1 MLRPYV
7 SEWFK
12 RRFGSFTVPQ
22 RMAIPE
28 IKKGHN
34 VLISSPTGTGKTLAV
49 FLGLLDE
56 LYRLAEKG
64 ELSDQ
69 IYILY
74 ISPLRALDND
84 MKRNLLVP
92 ITEIVQVA
100 SEMNIKVPEI
110 RVAIRTGDTTQNERQ
125 KMLKRPPHILITTPE
140 SLAII
145 LVAPKFRERLK
156 FVRWIIIDEIH
167 ELCNNKRGVHLSL
180 SLERLENLVNNKI
193 IRIGMS
199 ATISPLEEVALYL
212 AGYNDDGTPRE
223 CRIVDARFSK
233 PFEIRVLMPVKD
245 IIYESTEKL
254 NNSIYKELSKLISEN
269 RTTLVFTNTRS
280 ATERVVYKL
289 KKMKLDGNGVIDAD
303 SIEAHHSSLSRG
315 IRLDVEE
322 KLKKGQLKAVVCV
335 TGDSLVLTANG
346 WKEIR
351 RIKQNEEILFLD
363 ENFKLNKGNFEGIFS
378 KEYND
383 EGLKIKTR
391 LGFEIKCTKEHK
403 FLIIRDSKLE
413 WVMAKDLQIGDRIA
427 VTREI
432 PNYRKETS
440 NNSTKA
446 EHESRKINKGDLQKL
461 LELHKKFGVSNEFL
475 ERLAYSDIFLDEIIE
490 KKKIPIKKIWSL
502 INTPNHNYVVNGFIC
517 QNSSTSLELGID
529 IGSID
534 MVALLSSPKSVSRLL
549 QRVGRSGHDTQRIS
563 KGRIIAVDRDD
574 LVESTVL
581 AKAAEERLIDSVK
594 IPKNCLDVLAQHLV
608 GMAIENKWRIEDAYK
623 LIKRSYNYHELPY
636 EDFISTL
643 RYLAGHYEQLKE
655 MKVYAKIWIDEEEGM
670 FGRKGG
676 GKTRMIYYL
685 NSGTIPDEAQIEV
698 HTIDGKFIG
707 VLEEEFLE
715 ILEPGDIFVLGG
727 KTYEFLKSKGSKAIV
742 KPAEGQRPT
751 VPSWFSEMLPLSF
764 DSALLIGAFR
774 RKVAELIKSHDKNSV
789 IAWLEKEYNLS
800 QYAAKTIYEY
810 IWEQLM
816 FTNGL
821 IPSDKLILIETFEEK
836 PVRNIIFHTLFG
848 RRCNQALSKAYAYQ
862 LSREYN
868 TNVRITVT
876 DNGFML
882 TIPLY
887 INPDLE
893 WLTKSVTPEN
903 IETLLNKALSRTEM
917 LTRIF
922 RHCAVRSFMILKR
935 YMGTEKSVNKLQLS
949 AQSLLNLITEINNFP
964 ILKEAYRE
972 ILEDKMDIEAA
983 KQILKQIK
991 NGNMEIKF
999 FISNEVPSPFSHS
1012 IVTQGYSDVVLMED
1026 RRKILQNLHRRLM
1039 EKLNQITITS

>member
-1 MLRPYV
+1 MEIEESKRIMWVENYVRDDEVYSMLKPYV
-7 SEWFK
+7 SEWF
-12 RRFGSFTVPQ
+12 RRKFSSFTIPQ

-56 LYRLAEKG
+56 LYGLAEKG
-64 ELSDQ
+64 ELGDQ

-92 ITEIVQVA
+92 ITEIAQVA

-125 KMLKRPPHILITTPE
+125 KMLRKPPHILITTPE

-156 FVRWIIIDEIH
+156 SVRWVVVDEIH

-180 SLERLENLVNNKI
+180 SLERLENLAGNKI

-212 AGYNDDGTPRE
+212 AGYDDDGTPRE
-223 CRIVDARFSK
+223 CKIVDARFSK
-233 PFEIRVLMPVKD
+233 PFEIRVLMPVRD

-254 NNSIYKELSKLISEN
+254 NSSIYRELGKLISEN
-269 RTTLVFTNTRS
+269 RTTLIFTNTRS

-289 KKMKLDGNGVIDAD
+289 KKMKLDGNSVIDAD

-322 KLKKGQLKAVVCV
+322 KLKKGQLKAVVC
-335 TGDSLVLTANG
+335 
-346 WKEIR
+346 
-351 RIKQNEEILFLD
+351 
-363 ENFKLNKGNFEGIFS
+363 
-378 KEYND
+378 
-383 EGLKIKTR
+383 
-391 LGFEIKCTKEHK
+391 
-403 FLIIRDSKLE
+403 
-413 WVMAKDLQIGDRIA
+413 
-427 VTREI
+427 
-432 PNYRKETS
+432 
-440 NNSTKA
+440 
-446 EHESRKINKGDLQKL
+446 
-461 LELHKKFGVSNEFL
+461 
-475 ERLAYSDIFLDEIIE
+475 
-490 KKKIPIKKIWSL
+490 
-502 INTPNHNYVVNGFIC
+502 
-517 QNSSTSLELGID
+517 STSLELGID

-549 QRVGRSGHDTQRIS
+549 QRVGRSGHNTQRIS

-581 AKAAEERLIDSVK
+581 GKAAEERLIDNVK

-608 GMAIENKWRIEDAYK
+608 GMAIENKWRTDEAYK

-643 RYLAGHYEQLKE
+643 RYLAGHYEQLKD
-655 MKVYAKIWIDEEEGM
+655 MKVYAKIWLDEEEGI

-698 HTIDGKFIG
+698 HTTDGKFIG

-727 KTYEFLKSKGSKAIV
+727 KTYEFLKSRGSKAIV

-774 RKVAELIKSHDKNSV
+774 RKVVELIKSRSRNSV
-789 IAWLEKEYNLS
+789 ITWLEKEYNLS
-800 QYAAKTIYEY
+800 RYAAETIYEY
-810 IWEQLM
+810 IWEQLT

-821 IPSDKLILIETFEEK
+821 VPSDKLILIETFEEK

-862 LSREYN
+862 LSQEYN

-893 WLTKSVTPEN
+893 WLVRSVTPEN
-903 IETLLNKALSRTEM
+903 IKPLLNKALSRTEM

-949 AQSLLNLITEINNFP
+949 AQSLLSLITEINNFP

-972 ILEDKMDIEAA
+972 ILEDKMDIENA
-983 KQILKQIK
+983 KQILKQMK
-991 NGNMEIKF
+991 NDDIEIKF
-999 FISNEVPSPFSHS
+999 FIANEVPSPFSHS

-1039 EKLNQITITS
+1039 EKLNQTTTIS

>member
-1 MLRPYV
+1 MEIVDSKRITWVEKYASDDEIYSMLTPYV
-7 SEWFK
+7 SEWF
-12 RRFGSFTVPQ
+12 RRKFGSFTVPQ

-64 ELSDQ
+64 ELYDQ

-92 ITEIVQVA
+92 ITEISQVA

-125 KMLKRPPHILITTPE
+125 KMLRKPPHILITTPE

-156 FVRWIIIDEIH
+156 SVRWVIVDEIH

-180 SLERLENLVNNKI
+180 SLERLENLVGNKI

-199 ATISPLEEVALYL
+199 ATISPLEDVALYL
-212 AGYNDDGTPRE
+212 TGYNDDGIPRE
-223 CRIVDARFSK
+223 CRIIDARFSK

-245 IIYESTEKL
+245 IIYETTEKL
-254 NNSIYKELSKLISEN
+254 NNSIYRELSKLISEN

-322 KLKKGQLKAVVCV
+322 KLKKGQLKAVVC
-335 TGDSLVLTANG
+335 
-346 WKEIR
+346 
-351 RIKQNEEILFLD
+351 
-363 ENFKLNKGNFEGIFS
+363 
-378 KEYND
+378 
-383 EGLKIKTR
+383 
-391 LGFEIKCTKEHK
+391 
-403 FLIIRDSKLE
+403 
-413 WVMAKDLQIGDRIA
+413 
-427 VTREI
+427 
-432 PNYRKETS
+432 
-440 NNSTKA
+440 
-446 EHESRKINKGDLQKL
+446 
-461 LELHKKFGVSNEFL
+461 
-475 ERLAYSDIFLDEIIE
+475 
-490 KKKIPIKKIWSL
+490 
-502 INTPNHNYVVNGFIC
+502 
-517 QNSSTSLELGID
+517 STSLELGID

-549 QRVGRSGHDTQRIS
+549 QRVGRSGHNTQRVS

-608 GMAIENKWRIEDAYK
+608 GMAIESKWKIEEAYK
-623 LIKRSYNYHELPY
+623 LIRRSYNYHDLPY

-643 RYLAGHYEQLKE
+643 RYLAGYHEELKE
-655 MKVYAKIWIDEEEGM
+655 MKVYAKIWIDEEEGI

-698 HTIDGKFIG
+698 HTIDGRFIG

-727 KTYEFLKSKGSKAIV
+727 KTYEFLKSKGSRAIV
-742 KPAEGQRPT
+742 RPAEGQRPT

-774 RKVAELIKSHDKNSV
+774 RKVAELIKSQDKQNV

-800 QYAAKTIYEY
+800 KYAAETIYEY
-810 IWEQLM
+810 IWEQLT

-821 IPSDKLILIETFEEK
+821 VPSDKLILIETFEEK
-836 PVRNIIFHTLFG
+836 PVKNIIFHTLFG

-882 TIPLY
+882 TIPWY

-893 WLTKSVTPEN
+893 WLMKSVTSEN
-903 IETLLNKALSRTEM
+903 IEALLNKALARTEM

-949 AQSLLNLITEINNFP
+949 AQNLLNLVTEISNFP
-964 ILKEAYRE
+964 VLKEAYRE

-983 KQILKQIK
+983 RQVLKW
-991 NGNMEIKF
+991 
-999 FISNEVPSPFSHS
+999 ISNNNISIRFFTASDVPSPFSHS

-1026 RRKILQNLHRRLM
+1026 RRKIIQNLHRRLM
-1039 EKLNQITITS
+1039 EKLNQTITT